1 MTAQLPWLLLFV
13 LAAGGGV
20 RQVRGQGAPDTT
32 GFISIDCGLPE
43 KSSYVD
49 DATKLTYVS
58 DAGFTDAGV
67 NRNVSAEYINNP
79 SFVSNRNRNV
89 RSFPGATRS
98 CYTLSSLTPGS
109 KYLIRAT
116 FLYGN
121 YDGLGRLPAF
131 DLHLGVNFWTT
142 VNVTTIDQ
150 AELTEVITVV
160 RDDFVQANTTQ
171 GLVLYTRRNFGT
183 TDPKQVVRYPD
194 DPYDRVWTPWNV
206 ADEWAEISTTEKVGG
221 ATISPPSAVMQT
233 AITPRNASKNIEFT
247 LYPVPNHVYP
257 APRYIGL
264 VHFAELQRLAANA
277 TRQFYLTVNGKLWY
291 ALPIKPDYLFA
302 NTIYDKEANDPLDV
316 YHVSINAT
324 ANSTLPPIINAIE
337 VFSAIS
343 TANIGTDGQDVS
355 AITAIKAR
363 YQVNKNWMGDPC
375 APKSL
380 AWDGLSCSYD
390 VSGPPRITNV
400 NISYS
405 GLNGD
410 ISPYFAKIN
419 TIESLDLSYN
429 NLTGSIPDFLS
440 QLPSLKVI
448 DLTGNQLNGS
458 IPPGLLKRMQ
468 EGSLKLRYG
477 DNPNLCSNGNSCQ
490 IKKKKSNNA
499 IYIAVPI
506 VAFVLVGTLVLL
518 LRLMRKKKAKSGVN
532 PRNGNEHNMMQL
544 ENRRFTYRELE
555 VITNNFKRVLG
566 KGGFGSVYDGFL
578 EDGTQVAVKLRS
590 QSSNQGV
597 REFLTEAQTLT
608 KIHHKNLVSLIGY
621 CKDGQ
626 YLALVYEHM
635 SEGTLEDKLRG
646 RDGNAGSLSWRQRL
660 RIALESAQGLEYLHK
675 ACSPPFLH
683 RDVKTSNILLN
694 ANHEAKIADFGLLKA
709 FQHDDDT
716 HVSTVRVV
724 GTHGYLAPEYAAAL
738 QLTEKSDVYSFGVVL
753 LEMITGQP
761 PILRCPNPMNIIQ
774 WVQQRLAHG
783 NIDNVV
789 DIHIRGNCNVN
800 AAWKVADIALKC
812 TAQSPTQRPTMTDV
826 VMQLQEC
833 LKLEEGS

>member
-1 MTAQLPWLLLFV
+1 MVSMSARSAVARSTRRVMTAQLPWLLLFV
-13 LAAGGGV
+13 LAAAAGV
-20 RQVRGQGAPDTT
+20 LRVRGQGAPDTT
-32 GFISIDCGLPE
+32 GFIIIDCGLPE

-58 DAGFTDAGV
+58 DDGFTDAGV
-67 NRNVSAEYINNP
+67 NRNVSAEYINP
-79 SFVSNRNRNV
+79 SFSKLINHNV
-89 RSFPGATRS
+89 RSFPGAARS
-98 CYTLSSLTPGS
+98 CYTLGSLAPGS

-121 YDGLGRLPAF
+121 YDGLGRLPVF

-142 VNVTTIDQ
+142 VNVTTLDQ
-150 AELTEVITVV
+150 AELTEIITVV
-160 RDDFVQANTTQ
+160 RDDFVQVCLVNTGSGTPFISGLDLRPLGSSLYPQANTTQ
-171 GLVLYTRRNFGT
+171 GLVLHTRRNFGT
-183 TDPKQVVRYPD
+183 TDPRAVVRYPD
-194 DPYDRVWTPWNV
+194 DPYDRVWTPWIVV

-221 ATISPPSAVMQT
+221 ATIAPPSAVVQT
-233 AITPRNASKNIEFT
+233 AITPRNTSKNIEFT

-264 VHFAELQRLAANA
+264 VHFAELQRLAVNT

-291 ALPIKPDYLFA
+291 ALPIKPDYLFT
-302 NTIYDKEANDPLDV
+302 NTIYDREANEPLDV

-390 VSGPPRITNV
+390 VSGPPRITN
-400 NISYS
+400 
-405 GLNGD
+405 
-410 ISPYFAKIN
+410 A
-419 TIESLDLSYN
+419 
-429 NLTGSIPDFLS
+429 
-440 QLPSLKVI
+440 
-448 DLTGNQLNGS
+448 
-458 IPPGLLKRMQ
+458 
-468 EGSLKLRYG
+468 YG

-490 IKKKKSNNA
+490 IKKKKNNNA
-499 IYIAVPI
+499 IYVAVPI

-518 LRLMRKKKAKSGVN
+518 LRLMRKKKAKSGVK
-532 PRNGNEHNMMQL
+532 PRNGNGHNLMQL

-566 KGGFGSVYDGFL
+566 RGGFGSVYDGFL

-597 REFLTEAQTLT
+597 REFLTEGEMATLDPYPGD
-608 KIHHKNLVSLIGY
+608 KGSVSHWNQHKKLCTLVWSLPMIPS
-621 CKDGQ
+621 CM
-626 YLALVYEHM
+626 LL
-635 SEGTLEDKLRG
+635 
-646 RDGNAGSLSWRQRL
+646 
-660 RIALESAQGLEYLHK
+660 GLEYLHK
-675 ACSPPFLH
+675 ACSPPFVH

-716 HVSTVRVV
+716 HVSTDRVV
-724 GTHGYLAPEYAAAL
+724 GTHGYLAPEYVYNVSIIVVIINIIFMDGIDYISICRYAAAL

-753 LEMITGQP
+753 LEVITGQP
-761 PILRCPNPMNIIQ
+761 PILWCPNPMNIVQ
-774 WVQQRLAHG
+774 WVRQRLTHG
-783 NIDNVV
+783 DIDNVV

-812 TAQSPTQRPTMTDV
+812 TTQSPTQRPTMTDV

>member
-160 RDDFVQANTTQ
+160 RDDFVQVCLVNTGSGTPFISGLDLRPLGSSLYPQANTTQ

-419 TIESLDLSYN
+419 TIESL
-429 NLTGSIPDFLS
+429 
-440 QLPSLKVI
+440 
-448 DLTGNQLNGS
+448 
-458 IPPGLLKRMQ
+458 
-468 EGSLKLRYG
+468 YG

-590 QSSNQGV
+590 QSSNQ
-597 REFLTEAQTLT
+597 
-608 KIHHKNLVSLIGY
+608 
-621 CKDGQ
+621 
-626 YLALVYEHM
+626 
-635 SEGTLEDKLRG
+635 G